1 MSMSE
6 WPAGHNLRHFRALH
20 LVSQPHPGSRHGEPK
35 SFVAVGPRSA
45 RHRET
50 LLNEM
55 FVNCNLHCTAPS
67 CCTCRRYEPWSA
79 AEVRSRNGGK
89 RAVDRELTLRS
100 GTKGLRMLV
109 GKTDHSPSKRVI
121 PLTLIAQRSP
131 GWPGSW
137 ELAPSRRERCQPT
150 HARPS

>member
-1 MSMSE
+1 MSSMAE
-6 WPAGHNLRHFRALH
+6 WPAGHNLHHFRALH

-35 SFVAVGPRSA
+35 RLVAVGPRSA
-45 RHRET
+45 RHLKT

-89 RAVDRELTLRS
+89 RAVDRESTLRS

-109 GKTDHSPSKRVI
+109 GKTDHRPQCGSASATMADEQREVVC
-121 PLTLIAQRSP
+121 LIT
-131 GWPGSW
+131 GSNHLS
-137 ELAPSRRERCQPT
+137 ELS
-150 HARPS
+150 H

>member
-1 MSMSE
+1 MSMAE
-6 WPAGHNLRHFRALH
+6 WPAGHNLRHLRALH

-35 SFVAVGPRSA
+35 SFVSVGPRSA

-89 RAVDRELTLRS
+89 RAVYRESTLRS

-109 GKTDHSPSKRVI
+109 GKTDHSPSKRVSI
-121 PLTLIAQRSP
+121 CNDGRRTARSRVFRQAALT
-131 GWPGSW
+131 GSN
-137 ELAPSRRERCQPT
+137 LSTCL
-150 HARPS
+150 S

>member
-1 MSMSE
+1 MSMAE
-6 WPAGHNLRHFRALH
+6 WPAGHNLRHLRALH

-35 SFVAVGPRSA
+35 RLVVVGLRSA
-45 RHRET
+45 RHGET

-67 CCTCRRYEPWSA
+67 CCICRRYEPWSA

-89 RAVDRELTLRS
+89 RAVYRESTLRS

-109 GKTDHSPSKRVI
+109 GKTDHRPSKRVSI
-121 PLTLIAQRSP
+121 SNDGGRTARSRVFRQAALT
-131 GWPGSW
+131 GSN
-137 ELAPSRRERCQPT
+137 LSTCL
-150 HARPS
+150 S